1 MTLLYI
7 IYCKHNFVKQ
17 TNINNV
23 NNNAIKIESCALTF
37 EIRVKL
43 FNPIELLSFVWN
55 IQQKESEW
63 TVDRLK
69 LEEDLVPHPSLWPF
83 AM

>member
-17 TNINNV
+17 TNNNNI
-23 NNNAIKIESCALTF
+23 NNNAIQIKSCALTF
-37 EIRVKL
+37 EIRVKPI
-43 FNPIELLSFVWN
+43 NPIELLSFVWN